1 MPSSEEKNWYF
12 RISKKNDIRIK
23 KFPYGNH
30 YYAYIGDMQVKDGN
44 IIKWNTYE
52 DAHRAALSVLDVSCS
67 L

>member
-1 MPSSEEKNWYF
+1 M
-12 RISKKNDIRIK
+12 KNDEC
-23 KFPYGNH
+23 PHGCH

-52 DAHRAALSVLDVSCS
+52 EAHRVALAVLDVSCS